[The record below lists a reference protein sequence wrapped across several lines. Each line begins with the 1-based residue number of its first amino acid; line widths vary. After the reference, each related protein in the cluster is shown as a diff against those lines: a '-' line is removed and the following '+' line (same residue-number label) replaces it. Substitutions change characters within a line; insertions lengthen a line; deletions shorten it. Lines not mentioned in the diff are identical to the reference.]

1 MLGYDHLYAGV
12 MFKTRSAEECL
23 VTVLFMLNYFKVEF
37 ALLDVYREI
46 MTIPFLIAQFVFLII
61 SINYILKNQKNS
73 LTILSVVAL
82 AISSFITIGSFF

>member
-1 MLGYDHLYAGV
+1 MTNLITNKNLTIVNFAIV
-12 MFKTRSAEECL
+12 SFFIL
-23 VTVLFMLNYFKVEF
+23 IFMLNYFKVEF

-46 MTIPFLIAQFVFLII
+46 MTIPFLIAQIVFLII